1 MADMEIQ
8 KIREIVNPV
17 FNTAKSCTQLIAA
30 AGDEDA
36 KRLTE
41 ALGFQSF
48 GEQKYEKSVSEEMA
62 EQVKRLAPAYM
73 VLIESRFR
81 TVNQLLDSRKDS
93 LIADLPCGYTSRGIR
108 MSKQGRAYFGF
119 DLPAVIDDIAPAVE
133 SVIGRNDNVHYHA
146 VDATNYES
154 LEAPFSDGDKNLLI
168 TTEGLLMYF
177 SQSELEEVFGNIRRI
192 LQKHGGSWVT
202 TDRAY
207 AFRDR
212 DIAHAALNYDEKLTA
227 MYEAVTGKAAATA
240 ADVKFGSNVFFD
252 TDEKQVKAFIDR
264 MGFELKEI
272 PMSDYLPQK
281 LGSVSGDADKSVREV
296 FKDLYFWEMTVKT
309 GAQERQTDEKSFSVS
324 TAKQGTTLQVF
335 ISGRLDT
342 LTAPELLNKFRE
354 AEEPIETIELHVED
368 MTYIS
373 SAGLRILLI
382 MYKSLE
388 DKNGFKMI
396 GVRDSVREIIE
407 TTGFESVFM

>member
-1 MADMEIQ
+1 MEIQ
-8 KIREIVNPV
+8 EIREIVNPV

-36 KRLTE
+36 KKLTE
-41 ALGFQSF
+41 VLGFPPF
-48 GEQKYEKSVSEEMA
+48 GAKISERPVPEEMV
-62 EQVKRLAPAYM
+62 EQIKKMSPAYM
-73 VLIESRFR
+73 ILIESRFGS
-81 TVNQLLDSRKDS
+81 VNRLIESRKDS
-93 LIADLPCGYTSRGIR
+93 QIVDLPCGYTSRGIR
-108 MSKQGRAYFGF
+108 MSKQGRVYFGF
-119 DLPAVIDDIAPAVE
+119 DLPAVIDDIGPAVK
-133 SVIGRNDNVHYHA
+133 SIIGENDGITYHA

-154 LEAPFSDGDKNLLI
+154 LEEPFNGENHDLLI

-177 SQSELEEVFGNIRRI
+177 SQSELEEVFGNIRRL
-192 LQKHGGSWVT
+192 LQKYGGSWVT
-202 TDRAY
+202 TDRAF

-212 DIAHAALNYDEKLTA
+212 EVAHAALNYDEKLTA

-240 ADVKFGSNVFFD
+240 ADVKFGNNVFFD
-252 TDEKQVKAFIDR
+252 ADDEKVRAFIER

-272 PMSDYLPQK
+272 PMSSYLPEK
-281 LGSVSGDADKSVREV
+281 LGSVSGSADKAVREV
-296 FKDLYFWEMTVKT
+296 FKNMYFWEMTVKEN
-309 GAQERQTDEKSFSVS
+309 AKEQQNNEKAFSVS
-324 TAKQGTTLQVF
+324 TQKQGNTLKVY

-354 AEEPIETIELHVED
+354 AEEPIEAIELHVDD

-388 DKNGFKMI
+388 NKNGFKMI
-396 GVRDSVREIIE
+396 GVSESVREIIK